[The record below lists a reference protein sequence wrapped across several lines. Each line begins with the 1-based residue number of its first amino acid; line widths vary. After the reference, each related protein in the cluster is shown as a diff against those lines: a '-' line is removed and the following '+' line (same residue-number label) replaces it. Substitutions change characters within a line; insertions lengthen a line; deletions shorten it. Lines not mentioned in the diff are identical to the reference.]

1 MRKGMDRQ
9 EYITYALSQI
19 DDNTV
24 WCEIE
29 KELSAHIDDREQ
41 YYRDIGYDDETAAQK
56 AMEHMGSPEAA
67 ADGFSKV
74 HKNYRRITAI
84 IAMIMACIV
93 ILFFWFL
100 AFGYSFV
107 EKTMGAGISEAFF
120 LMYII
125 GISVLGKRRN
135 SRFIC
140 FAAVIDFILTYGF
153 YFLTYIIS
161 DFAHIDEFCSRIV
174 LKLVCL
180 LTGDFECLSGFW
192 QVGNIT
198 VAPYLTY
205 LSIAFYAVIFVLLIL
220 VFVSVCMLKKPT
232 YSLRKKHFAHK
243 MFKIQKITW
252 IFLAVTM
259 LVLPFFGTFDE
270 EADVT
275 LKQPS
280 RFDAVV
286 IAQSD
291 TPRPIS
297 EIPQEDIIVAAVD
310 WYGEMP
316 EMDDSILY
324 IKGLSYSITDNT
336 PEYMSD
342 WIEKNFGNKMK
353 YEVHRVGIQY
363 FATKEN
369 VYIEFIRYNSTD
381 PKYKHFYNEEYSE
394 NVCQLVSDNAENWYE
409 VESIGEI
416 SAAIDGHNQVE
427 IAVSKADE
435 KM

>member
-1 MRKGMDRQ
+1 MRDGMNRQ

-19 DDNTV
+19 DDDTV

-84 IAMIMACIV
+84 IAMIMSCIV

-100 AFGYSFV
+100 AFDYSFV
-107 EKTMGAGISEAFF
+107 EKTMGAGIGEAFF

-140 FAAVIDFILTYGF
+140 FAAVIDFILTYIF
-153 YFLTYIIS
+153 YFLHCIS
-161 DFAHIDEFCSRIV
+161 YIDEFCSRIV

-180 LTGDFECLSGFW
+180 LTFDFECLGTFS
-192 QVGNIT
+192 QVGRIT

-205 LSIAFYAVIFVLLIL
+205 LSIAFYAVILVLLIL
-220 VFVSVCMLKKPT
+220 VFISVCMLKEPT

-252 IFLAVTM
+252 IFLALTV
-259 LVLPFFGTFDE
+259 LVLPSFSTFDE
-270 EADVT
+270 KADVT

-297 EIPQEDIIVAAVD
+297 EIPPEDIYVVVAD
-310 WYGEMP
+310 WYGLYEP
-316 EMDDSILY
+316 EDSRVY
-324 IKGLSYSITDNT
+324 VYSFNDSTADHNNEITAC
-336 PEYMSD
+336 YMGEF
-342 WIEKNFGNKMK
+342 IEKECGSKLK
-353 YEVHRVGIQY
+353 YKVQRIYVPY
-363 FATKEN
+363 AASKEN
-369 VYIEFIRYNSTD
+369 VYIEFLKYNTSD
-381 PKYKHFYNEEYSE
+381 PKYKDIYNE

-416 SAAIDGHNQVE
+416 SAAIDGLNQVE
-427 IAVSKADE
+427 IIVKKLD
-435 KM
+435 